1 MISIE
6 QIFYI
11 DIHLWFHQRFSLN
24 QDTVIPT
31 LCLATRKQVLW
42 GQVDH
47 SVLFHSKTVNPHHAL
62 GESSS
67 TMVYSE
73 LRMGLKRSPQMPTH
87 QQPDP
92 DILSV
97 HTSIAFLQIFGY
109 IKKSIF
115 CCLSSSSNAPLGYNA
130 PKWLWG
136 SFYKGTPFCM
146 LFWLTTEEQ
155 SSPLFTQYY
164 ELLILWCKSPEP
176 NPSLMLLFLESLHWL
191 QYWFV
196 SWF

>member
-1 MISIE
+1 MISIG
-6 QIFYI
+6 QILYI

-31 LCLATRKQVLW
+31 LCLATGKQVLW

-47 SVLFHSKTVNPHHAL
+47 SVLFRSKRVNPHHNSHAL
-62 GESSS
+62 AESSS

-73 LRMGLKRSPQMPTH
+73 LQTGLKRSPQMPTH

-92 DILSV
+92 DIPSV
-97 HTSIAFLQIFGY
+97 HMSIAFLQIFGY

-136 SFYKGTPFCM
+136 SFYKGAPFCM

-155 SSPLFTQYY
+155 SSPLFTQ
-164 ELLILWCKSPEP
+164 
-176 NPSLMLLFLESLHWL
+176 
-191 QYWFV
+191 
-196 SWF
+196 